1 MFSPLDF
8 GKHPRLRSI
17 ELLLDHGAENKD
29 FIMSEI
35 ANEKEGGKVAPSG
48 SINSLVV
55 DFRLLNLFSS
65 FSQPPPRP
73 QNPPTP
79 SAEDQPVLPSPR
91 PPPPPPQQQ
100 QQQQPSTPAPL
111 PPRSSPSGSATASTS
126 TASRRATTS

>member
-17 ELLLDHGAENKD
+17 ELLLDHGAGNKD

-65 FSQPPPRP
+65 FSQPPPPP

-91 PPPPPPQQQ
+91 PPPPPPQQ